1 MAKSFPN
8 TGVTTGLAAD
18 RTGLTSPFAGMQF
31 FETDTN
37 LLYLYN
43 GSSWIRITSAGV
55 ATGTLIASTTT
66 AAITGTYGTDLIA
79 TTGPNITLSA
89 GSWMMYGG
97 ATTNT
102 TVNIDAM
109 NLRIYNITD
118 SSIVSNSIGPW
129 YYAPSAA
136 AIPVAGFTAL
146 TAITITSNKQ
156 YCLYLARNGGS
167 TPNFNANNAGSV
179 HFLNAVKIG

>member
-8 TGVTTGLAAD
+8 TGVSTGLAAD
-18 RTGLTSPFAGMQF
+18 RAALTSPFAGMQF

-55 ATGTLIASTTT
+55 ATGTLIAGTTT

-79 TTGPNITLSA
+79 TTGPTVTLSA
-89 GSWMMYGG
+89 GSWMLQGG

-102 TVNIDAM
+102 TTNIDAM
-109 NLRIYNITD
+109 SLRIYSITD
-118 SSIVSNSIGPW
+118 SAVVANSTGPW
-129 YYAPSAA
+129 YFYNSVGTA
-136 AIPVAGFTAL
+136 VAGFTAL
-146 TAITITSNKQ
+146 TAVTITSNKQ

-167 TPNFNANNAGSV
+167 TPNFNANSAGSV